1 MLKNQNKSAVT
12 GILLLFSIA
21 FGCTKI
27 DATSIGNHLIPA
39 VDNIHTFD
47 TTFSIIANNFDEIEC
62 DSNHRGNLQAL
73 GLISNDPLFGG
84 TNAKIYVEFKPS
96 SFPFNFPVADPN
108 SFEIDSAVIVLNYS
122 HSFGDTNIL
131 QKVNIYQLSDSFDV
145 AKNYNTCNVLGYDN
159 ASLLG
164 QKEYYPKHLNDSVHA
179 YHEEASRQLRVPL
192 SKAFIQKLITDSA
205 KIFKSE
211 SAFVNYFKGFAI
223 VPDTLE
229 GGQAINYFDISS
241 SRMSVYLRYKVA
253 ETADT
258 TVINFAFNGY
268 SGLSNSIT
276 RNRENAEILKYLS
289 HSVQGDS
296 LLYIQT
302 SPGNYALL
310 TIPGLSGLSNRV
322 INRAEI
328 IVDQEYS
335 ASTFNDLFTP
345 PINLYLETKDSSIDD
360 KAFIP
365 IPCDFN
371 SLELQ
376 NNFQNL
382 GGQLKYVTNSA
393 GQSIGEYHFN
403 ISRYVQSII
412 TQGRKNLTLK
422 LSAPAYVTNTSSY
435 VDYCRQAIGPF
446 STPRN
451 NSAEGRVQLNGT
463 NNTPNRIRLYIIY
476 SVL

>member
-27 DATSIGNHLIPA
+27 DATSLGNHLIPA

-108 SFEIDSAVIVLNYS
+108 SYEIDSAVIVLNYS
-122 HSFGDTNIL
+122 HSFGDTNTL
-131 QKVNIYQLSDSFDV
+131 QKVNIYQLSDTFDV
-145 AKNYNTCNVLGYDN
+145 TKNYNTCNVLGYDN
-159 ASLLG
+159 SMLLG
-164 QKEYYPKHLNDSVHA
+164 QKEYYPKYLIDSIHA
-179 YHEEASRQLRVPL
+179 YQEESNSQLRIPL
-192 SKAFIQKLITDSA
+192 SKVFIQKLITDSA
-205 KIFKSE
+205 KIFQSE

-223 VPDTLE
+223 VPDTLA
-229 GGQAINYFDISS
+229 GGQALNYFDIST
-241 SRMSVYLRYKVA
+241 SRMSIYLRYKSS

-276 RNRENAEILKYLS
+276 RNRDNAEMLKYLS
-289 HSVQGDS
+289 HSPQGDS

-335 ASTFNDLFTP
+335 AMTLNDLFAP
-345 PINLYLETKDSSIDD
+345 PINLYVETKDVSINDS
-360 KAFIP
+360 AFIP

-371 SLELQ
+371 SSELQ

-382 GGQLKYVTNSA
+382 GGQLKYVTNGA

-403 ISRYVQSII
+403 ISRYVQSIV
-412 TQGRKNLTLK
+412 TQGKKNLTLK
-422 LSAPAYVTNTSSY
+422 LSAPDYVTNTSTY
-435 VDYCRQAIGPF
+435 VDYCRQGIGPF

-451 NSAEGRVQLNGT
+451 NTAEGRVQLNGT
-463 NNTPNRIRLYIIY
+463 NNTPNRIRLHVIY